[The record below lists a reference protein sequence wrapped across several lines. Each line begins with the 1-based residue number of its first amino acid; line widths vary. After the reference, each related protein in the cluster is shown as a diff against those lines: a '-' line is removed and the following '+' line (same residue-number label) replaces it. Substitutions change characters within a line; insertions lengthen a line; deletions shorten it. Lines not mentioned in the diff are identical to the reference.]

1 MPACFRRIIHQQA
14 QVSSFE
20 TFFSEPESITIVLLP
35 NILNTSHHIHAI
47 HQTVTGKCSRYPT
60 L

>member
-1 MPACFRRIIHQQA
+1 MPARFRRIIHQQA

-20 TFFSEPESITIVLLP
+20 TFYSKPESLTIVLLSKY
-35 NILNTSHHIHAI
+35 LNSSRHIHGI
-47 HQTVTGKCSRYPT
+47 HQTVAGKCSRYPT

>member
-1 MPACFRRIIHQQA
+1 MPARFHRIIHQQA

-20 TFFSEPESITIVLLP
+20 TFYNKPESLTIVLLS
-35 NILNTSHHIHAI
+35 NILNSSRHIHGI
-47 HQTVTGKCSRYPT
+47 HQTVAGKCFRYPT